1 MRRSFRRRPR
11 PVPLTIILILAVLAV
26 RAWHRSDSLE
36 RSGNSPEI
44 LAEGIYEIVRV
55 VDGDTLVITG
65 AEGIQNQAESLRHN
79 QQVRIRLLSIDT
91 PETVKPG
98 APIEP
103 WGQEA
108 TQFTR
113 QFVAQGSVRLR
124 FDRRRVDQYNRFLA
138 YVYVNDRMLNEEL
151 ARAGLAK
158 VKVYPGDSSAIGRRL
173 AQAEKEARQAARGIW
188 SGNRPHKP

>member
-11 PVPLTIILILAVLAV
+11 IVWLTIILILAVLVV
-26 RAWHRSDSLE
+26 RAWHRSDRLQ
-36 RSGNSPEI
+36 RAGNSPET
-44 LAEGIYEIVRV
+44 LAEGIYAVARV

-65 AEGIQNQAESLRHN
+65 SDGIQGQVGSLRQD

-91 PETVKPG
+91 PETVKPD
-98 APIEP
+98 APVEP
-103 WGQEA
+103 WGEEA

-113 QFVAQGSVRLR
+113 QFVARGTVRLR
-124 FDRRRVDQYNRFLA
+124 FDRRRIDQYNRFLA

-151 ARAGLAK
+151 VRAGLAK

-173 AQAEKEARQAARGIW
+173 TRAEKEAKQAARGIW
-188 SGNRPHKP
+188 SGNLPHGP

>member
-44 LAEGIYEIVRV
+44 LAEGIYEVARV

-65 AEGIQNQAESLRHN
+65 SEGIQDQAESLRHN

-173 AQAEKEARQAARGIW
+173 TQAEKEARQAARGIW